1 MYLALALAGVVAG
14 AGSDSVAPRVVVG
27 PRDVPAGVSLYEA
40 TDTTPRKPRK
50 KAVVLSETY
59 ETLLTIHKIASYTTV
74 PIFAAE
80 AIIGQQLYNNDSK
93 GLPRQHG
100 LVGAHDAVA
109 VALGGLFAVNT
120 ITGSLNWWE
129 TRNQETGRTWRTI
142 HAVLML
148 ASDAGFAYTAA
159 IGQNARGLQADRDR
173 HKNWAIGSASV
184 ALVSYVMMLGPIR
197 GDK

>member
-1 MYLALALAGVVAG
+1 MFFILALAGQIAG
-14 AGSDSVAPRVVVG
+14 AAGDSIAPRIIG
-27 PRDVPAGVSLYEA
+27 PRDIPAGVSLPEA

-50 KAVVLSETY
+50 KAVVLSEDY
-59 ETLLTIHKIASYTTV
+59 EIRLTVHKYASYATL
-74 PIFAAE
+74 PIFAAQ

-93 GLPRQHG
+93 GLPRQRG

-120 ITGSLNWWE
+120 FTGGLNWWE
-129 TRNQETGRTWRTI
+129 TRNQADGRTWRTI
-142 HAVLML
+142 HSVLML

-159 IGQNARGLQADRDR
+159 TGKRARNLQADRNW

>member
-1 MYLALALAGVVAG
+1 MFLAFTFAGLIAG
-14 AGSDSVAPRVVVG
+14 AAGDSIAPRIVG
-27 PRDVPAGVSLYEA
+27 PRDIPAGISLREA
-40 TDTTPRKPRK
+40 ADTTPRKPRK
-50 KAVVLSETY
+50 KALELSDAY
-59 ETLLTIHKIASYTTV
+59 ETRLTIHKIASYTTI
-74 PIFAAE
+74 PIFAAQ

-120 ITGSLNWWE
+120 VTGSLNWWE
-129 TRNQETGRTWRTI
+129 TRKQAEGRTWRTI
-142 HAVLML
+142 HSVLML
-148 ASDAGFAYTAA
+148 ASDAGFAYTAG
-159 IGQNARGLQADRDR
+159 IGRRARFLQADRDR

-184 ALVSYVMMLGPIR
+184 ALASYVMMLGPIR

>member
-1 MYLALALAGVVAG
+1 MFLFLAFAGQLAGAAG
-14 AGSDSVAPRVVVG
+14 DSIAPRAVG
-27 PRDVPAGVSLYEA
+27 PLDRPVGVSLYEA
-40 TDTTPRKPRK
+40 ADTTPRKPRK
-50 KAVVLSETY
+50 KAVVLSDAY
-59 ETLLTIHKIASYTTV
+59 EIRLTVHKYASYATL
-74 PIFAAE
+74 PIFAAQ

-120 ITGSLNWWE
+120 FTGGLNWWE
-129 TRNQETGRTWRTI
+129 TRNQAEGRTWRTI
-142 HAVLML
+142 HSVLML

-159 IGQNARGLQADRDR
+159 TGKRARGLQADRDW
-173 HKNWAIGSASV
+173 HKSWAIASASV